1 MRNFFSLLC
10 ALTIVLSAS
19 AVPVKTVKLENA
31 AKAPFA
37 LKKTLDLKTLA
48 ASDVAAKPAK
58 APKAVQDA
66 SISIAISNV
75 TFNTA
80 HVVVTPSDDEAYYIW
95 NYAPAA
101 DLQGATDAQIANA
114 LVSYY
119 IEYITEEYGES
130 YVSMLLPYL
139 FDSGVVEDD
148 MEGLSPNTDYVFYAF
163 YVDANGNLQGSVA
176 KQAFKTESANVSKK
190 EDLTLI
196 GGEVYIYDFG
206 AWQFWGEDANT
217 IVSIAAYTE
226 TVAGSYKGSD
236 LASYYTYIGKVAGA
250 DTTWYALVDADLT
263 VAVSGTNAV
272 ISGTF
277 IGQNEDDAEDLIEF
291 TLSLAGT
298 IVEEEQGKQYDEED
312 ADFTHNFASYTI
324 DDTYLAS
331 YGSVYVIAE
340 EGTDYQL
347 ILDVTLAEG
356 ATVLMP
362 GVYPVADEYD
372 NQTVYAGFYDET
384 YGFVPS
390 YAATLVE
397 QEGTLYFNEIWF
409 LTEGNVTV
417 NADGSIDV
425 EAVNSYG
432 RIIRSHLA
440 AKAEEGIENIVLT
453 EKAQKVVVDGAVY
466 IVRDN
471 KMFNLQGAQVR

>member
-1 MRNFFSLLC
+1 MKKFFSLLC

-37 LKKTLDLKTLA
+37 LKKTLDIKALA
-48 ASDVAAKPAK
+48 ASDATAKPAK

-80 HVVVTPSDDEAYYIW
+80 HAVVTPSDEEAYYIF

-114 LVSYY
+114 IVSYY
-119 IEYITEEYGES
+119 KEYITEEYGET

-139 FDSGVVEDD
+139 FESDVVEQDL
-148 MEGLSPNTDYVFYAF
+148 EGLSPNTDYLAFAF
-163 YVDANGNLQGSVA
+163 YVDASGNLQGSVA

-196 GGEVYIYDFG
+196 GGEVYAYDFG
-206 AWQFWGEDANT
+206 AWQFWGENAYAV
-217 IVSIAAYTE
+217 VSIAAYTE
-226 TVAGSYKGSD
+226 TIAGTYKGSD

-250 DTTWYALVDADLT
+250 DTAWYALVDADLT
-263 VAVSGTNAV
+263 VAVSGTNV
-272 ISGTF
+272 LISGTF
-277 IGQNEDDAEDLIEF
+277 IGQNEDDEEDLIEF
-291 TLSLAGT
+291 TLSLAGA
-298 IVEEEQGKQYDEED
+298 IAEEQGKQYDEED

-324 DDTYLAS
+324 DDEYLAA

-347 ILDVTLAEG
+347 ILDVTLPEG
-356 ATVLMP
+356 ATELMP

-384 YGFVPS
+384 NGFIPS

-397 QEGTLYFNEIWF
+397 QEGELYFNEIWF

-440 AKAEEGIENIVLT
+440 AKAEEGIENVVLS